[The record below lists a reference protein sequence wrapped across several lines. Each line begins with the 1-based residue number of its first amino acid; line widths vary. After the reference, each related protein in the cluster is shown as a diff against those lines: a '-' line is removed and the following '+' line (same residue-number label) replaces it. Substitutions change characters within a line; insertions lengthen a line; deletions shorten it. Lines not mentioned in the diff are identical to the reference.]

1 MNRSSS
7 LSNARRLR
15 PVIAATA
22 AFTLVVAACGSDDDA
37 GGTQATTADTASATT
52 EPAGSETTE
61 ATTVAT
67 TDEPSSAD
75 TTTPDSEPDAAD
87 VDFAA
92 QFPDLGPPTGD
103 PISVGLVNTE
113 GTPGLDFPDIREAI
127 SGSVDYLNAHGGLGG
142 RPIDLID
149 CKAAGSPETS
159 QACAQELVGQD
170 VELILLGL
178 DLFPDYNT
186 YAASGVPVIGMLPI
200 LPGDYT
206 AEALFLTGGNATV
219 GASMAAVAKDHFQAA
234 TVGIVSSDN
243 AGANASEAA
252 LTASLDLA
260 GIAHTTVKGGD
271 NETDAGYQGLMRE
284 AAADNPDLLVSLYS
298 DAGCLGTMRG
308 RAALGITIPVLTT
321 GICSS
326 NDVLDQVGDDAV
338 GWMFNGVATPEE
350 TPAGDILRE
359 IMGDVLGV
367 APADVD
373 PTSLGLGGI
382 GLFMIMSLAEYSQRM
397 LADGS
402 EVTGVSLY
410 DYLGATDGLTL
421 WPGDQPIDCGLSDT
435 YPAVCSF
442 TFPFA
447 EYQAGGNVVTVPG
460 LEAVSAVDFLP

>member
-1 MNRSSS
+1 MHRSTS
-7 LSNARRLR
+7 LDNARRARTR
-15 PVIAATA
+15 PLIAAA
-22 AFTLVVAACGSDDDA
+22 AVFALVVAACGSDDDA
-37 GGTQATTADTASATT
+37 GGAQTTTADTASATA
-52 EPAGSETTE
+52 EPTVTE
-61 ATTVAT
+61 ATEAPAVSTTVEAST
-67 TDEPSSAD
+67 AD
-75 TTTPDSEPDAAD
+75 TTSAPGDVD

-92 QFPDLGPPTGD
+92 QFPDLDPPTGD
-103 PISVGLVNTE
+103 PIAVGLVNTE

-127 SGSVDYLNAHGGLGG
+127 SGSVDYLNEHGGLGG
-142 RPIDLID
+142 RPIDLVN

-159 QACAQELVGQD
+159 QACAQELVGQN
-170 VELILLGL
+170 VELVLLGL

-186 YAASGVPVIGMLPI
+186 FAAAGVPVIGMLPI

-206 AEALFLTGGNATV
+206 ADALFLTGGNATV
-219 GASMAAVAKDHFQAA
+219 GAAMAAVARDHFQAA
-234 TVGIVSSDN
+234 TIGIVSSDN

-252 LTASLDLA
+252 LVASLDLA

-284 AAADNPDLLVSLYS
+284 AAADNPDLLISLYS

-326 NDVLDQVGDDAV
+326 SDVLDQVGDDAV
-338 GWMFNGVATPEE
+338 GWIFTGVATPEE

-367 APADVD
+367 APAEVD

-382 GLFMIMSLAEYSQRM
+382 GLFMTMSLAEYSQRM

-402 EVTGVSLY
+402 EVTGASMY

-421 WPGDQPIDCGLSDT
+421 WPGDQPIDCGLSDA
-435 YPAVCSF
+435 YPTICSF

-460 LEAVSAVDFLP
+460 LEAVSSVDLLP

>member
-1 MNRSSS
+1 MHRSTS
-7 LSNARRLR
+7 LDNARRARTR
-15 PVIAATA
+15 PLIAAA
-22 AFTLVVAACGSDDDA
+22 AVFALVVAACGSDDDA
-37 GGTQATTADTASATT
+37 GGAQTTTADTASATA
-52 EPAGSETTE
+52 EPTVTE
-61 ATTVAT
+61 ATEAPAASTTVEAST
-67 TDEPSSAD
+67 AD
-75 TTTPDSEPDAAD
+75 TTSAPGDVD

-92 QFPDLGPPTGD
+92 QFPDLDPPTGD
-103 PISVGLVNTE
+103 PIAVGLVNTE

-127 SGSVDYLNAHGGLGG
+127 SGSVDYLNEHGGLGG
-142 RPIDLID
+142 RPIDLVN

-159 QACAQELVGQD
+159 QACAQELVGQN
-170 VELILLGL
+170 VELVLLGL

-186 YAASGVPVIGMLPI
+186 FAAAGVPVIGMLPI

-206 AEALFLTGGNATV
+206 ADALFLTGGNATV
-219 GASMAAVAKDHFQAA
+219 GAAMAAVARDHFQAA
-234 TVGIVSSDN
+234 TIGIVSSDN

-252 LTASLDLA
+252 LVASLDLA
-260 GIAHTTVKGGD
+260 GIEHTTVKGGD

-284 AAADNPDLLVSLYS
+284 AAADNPDLLISLYS

-326 NDVLDQVGDDAV
+326 SDVLDQVGDDAV
-338 GWMFNGVATPEE
+338 GWIFTGVATPEE

-367 APADVD
+367 APAEVD

-382 GLFMIMSLAEYSQRM
+382 GLFMTMSLAEYSQRM

-402 EVTGVSLY
+402 EVTGASMY

-421 WPGDQPIDCGLSDT
+421 WPGDQPIDCGLSDA
-435 YPAVCSF
+435 YPTICSF

-460 LEAVSAVDFLP
+460 LEAVSSVDLLP

>member
-1 MNRSSS
+1 MHRSIS
-7 LSNARRLR
+7 LDNARRARTR
-15 PVIAATA
+15 PLIAAA
-22 AFTLVVAACGSDDDA
+22 AVFALVVAACGSDDDA
-37 GGTQATTADTASATT
+37 GGAQTTTADTASATA
-52 EPAGSETTE
+52 EPTVTE
-61 ATTVAT
+61 ATEAPAASTTVEAST
-67 TDEPSSAD
+67 AD
-75 TTTPDSEPDAAD
+75 TTSAPGDVD

-92 QFPDLGPPTGD
+92 QFPDLDPPTGD
-103 PISVGLVNTE
+103 PIAVGLVNTE

-127 SGSVDYLNAHGGLGG
+127 SGSVDYLNEHGGLGG
-142 RPIDLID
+142 RPIDLVN

-159 QACAQELVGQD
+159 QACAQELVGQN
-170 VELILLGL
+170 VELVLLGL

-186 YAASGVPVIGMLPI
+186 FAAAGVPVIGMLPI

-206 AEALFLTGGNATV
+206 ADALFLTGGNATV
-219 GASMAAVAKDHFQAA
+219 GAAMAAVARDHFQAA
-234 TVGIVSSDN
+234 TIGIVSSDN

-252 LTASLDLA
+252 LVASLDLA

-284 AAADNPDLLVSLYS
+284 AAADNPDLLISLYS

-326 NDVLDQVGDDAV
+326 SDVLDQVGDDAV
-338 GWMFNGVATPEE
+338 GWIFTGVATPEE

-367 APADVD
+367 APAEVD

-382 GLFMIMSLAEYSQRM
+382 GLFMTMSLAEYSQRM

-402 EVTGVSLY
+402 EVTGASMY

-421 WPGDQPIDCGLSDT
+421 WPGDQPIDCGLSDA
-435 YPAVCSF
+435 YPTICSF

-460 LEAVSAVDFLP
+460 LEAVSSVDLLP

>member
-1 MNRSSS
+1 
-7 LSNARRLR
+7 
-15 PVIAATA
+15 
-22 AFTLVVAACGSDDDA
+22 
-37 GGTQATTADTASATT
+37 
-52 EPAGSETTE
+52 
-61 ATTVAT
+61 
-67 TDEPSSAD
+67 
-75 TTTPDSEPDAAD
+75 
-87 VDFAA
+87 
-92 QFPDLGPPTGD
+92 
-103 PISVGLVNTE
+103 
-113 GTPGLDFPDIREAI
+113 
-127 SGSVDYLNAHGGLGG
+127 
-142 RPIDLID
+142 
-149 CKAAGSPETS
+149 
-159 QACAQELVGQD
+159 
-170 VELILLGL
+170 
-178 DLFPDYNT
+178 
-186 YAASGVPVIGMLPI
+186 MLPI

-206 AEALFLTGGNATV
+206 ADALFLTGGNATV
-219 GASMAAVAKDHFQAA
+219 GAAMAAVAKDHFQAA

-271 NETDAGYQGLMRE
+271 NETDAGFQGLMRE

-326 NDVLDQVGDDAV
+326 GEVLDQVGDDAI
-338 GWMFNGVATPEE
+338 GWVFTGVATPEE

-359 IMGDVLGV
+359 IMGNVLGV

-397 LADGS
+397 VADGS

-435 YPAVCSF
+435 YPTICSF

-447 EYQAGGNVVTVPG
+447 EYQAGGDVVTVPG
-460 LEAVSAVDFLP
+460 LEAVSSVDFLP

>member
-1 MNRSSS
+1 MHRSTS
-7 LSNARRLR
+7 LDNARRARTR
-15 PVIAATA
+15 PLIAAA
-22 AFTLVVAACGSDDDA
+22 AVFALVVAACGSDDDA
-37 GGTQATTADTASATT
+37 GGAQTTTADTASATA
-52 EPAGSETTE
+52 EPTVTE
-61 ATTVAT
+61 ATEAPAASTTVEAST
-67 TDEPSSAD
+67 AD
-75 TTTPDSEPDAAD
+75 TTSAPGDVD

-92 QFPDLGPPTGD
+92 QFPDLDPPTGD
-103 PISVGLVNTE
+103 PIAVGLVNTE

-127 SGSVDYLNAHGGLGG
+127 SGSVDYLNEHGGLGG
-142 RPIDLID
+142 RPIDLVN

-159 QACAQELVGQD
+159 QACAQELVGQN
-170 VELILLGL
+170 VELVLLGL

-186 YAASGVPVIGMLPI
+186 FAAAGVPVIGMLPI

-206 AEALFLTGGNATV
+206 ADALFLTGGNATV
-219 GASMAAVAKDHFQAA
+219 GAAMAAVARDHFQAA
-234 TVGIVSSDN
+234 TIGIVSSDN

-252 LTASLDLA
+252 LVASLDLA

-284 AAADNPDLLVSLYS
+284 AAADNPDLLISLYS

-326 NDVLDQVGDDAV
+326 SDVLDQVGDDAV
-338 GWMFNGVATPEE
+338 GWIFTGVATPEE

-367 APADVD
+367 APAEVD

-382 GLFMIMSLAEYSQRM
+382 GLFMTMSLAEYSQRM

-402 EVTGVSLY
+402 EVTGASMY

-421 WPGDQPIDCGLSDT
+421 WPGDQPIDCGLSDA
-435 YPAVCSF
+435 YPTICSF

-460 LEAVSAVDFLP
+460 LEAVSSVDLLP